1 MISNKTKLIVF
12 VTLIPS
18 ILFVLYSQND
28 FNNLNAKYSSLLKEK
43 EDLHL
48 SYEDLKKQ
56 KSSDTLYQMTNAN
69 LIEAQAYKLKAEQ
82 ALDLALQTE
91 KSNKEYRDRMLQDL
105 KNKTG
110 EVEKY
115 ITAFVKNLHV
125 DYVKIDLL
133 YSVAPKKIKELENAI
148 NDSINLLPETTKA
161 NDIEF
166 GNAFKKANVVL
177 KDAKN
182 KL

>member
-1 MISNKTKLIVF
+1 MVSNKTKLIVF

-56 KSSDTLYQMTNAN
+56 KSSDTLYQMANAN

-105 KNKTG
+105 KNK
-110 EVEKY
+110 
-115 ITAFVKNLHV
+115 NLI
-125 DYVKIDLL
+125 Y
-133 YSVAPKKIKELENAI
+133 
-148 NDSINLLPETTKA
+148 
-161 NDIEF
+161 
-166 GNAFKKANVVL
+166 
-177 KDAKN
+177 
-182 KL
+182 